1 MNSKNHLTYKG
12 VFTPLPIRLLN
23 AIARKSGPISTKP
36 VSLEIRHL
44 LETACGKTHLEDWGH
59 PSAREALEV
68 LLESVHREG
77 KLTYFGRFALRQFLI
92 AKLCNRLRIIEALKR
107 FPEITRQKIDR
118 PVFITGWY
126 RCGTTYLHNLLD
138 QDVGPGYHF
147 YKDQLKLLNWL
158 SPGRRWVLKWP
169 FHLWHLDSLIEAFPD
184 ATVIHLHR
192 DPREALPSVC
202 SLAAL
207 ARSSFCES
215 IDNEELGKFW
225 LDYCEAG
232 LQRGLTAREK
242 ADENQVIDIRYPDLK
257 KNPLSVINQIQNTI
271 NLGESDAW
279 TESIPANSKA
289 REKKVPG
296 RHHYALAQFGLDPYQ
311 IQERFSKYIEDYDL
325 IHASGAWPPS
335 TQPSHPQ
342 APVR

>member
-1 MNSKNHLTYKG
+1 ML
-12 VFTPLPIRLLN
+12 
-23 AIARKSGPISTKP
+23 
-36 VSLEIRHL
+36 
-44 LETACGKTHLEDWGH
+44 D
-59 PSAREALEV
+59 
-68 LLESVHREG
+68 
-77 KLTYFGRFALRQFLI
+77 
-92 AKLCNRLRIIEALKR
+92 
-107 FPEITRQKIDR
+107 
-118 PVFITGWY
+118 
-126 RCGTTYLHNLLD
+126 HN
-138 QDVGPGYHF
+138 VRPGYHF
-147 YKDQLKLLNWL
+147 YKNQLKLLNWL
-158 SPGRRWVLKWP
+158 RPGRRWILKWP

-207 ARSSFCES
+207 ARASFCEN
-215 IDNEELGKFW
+215 IDHAALGQFW

-279 TESIPANSKA
+279 TESIQANSKA

-296 RHHYALAQFGLDPYQ
+296 RHHYAMAQFGLDPNE